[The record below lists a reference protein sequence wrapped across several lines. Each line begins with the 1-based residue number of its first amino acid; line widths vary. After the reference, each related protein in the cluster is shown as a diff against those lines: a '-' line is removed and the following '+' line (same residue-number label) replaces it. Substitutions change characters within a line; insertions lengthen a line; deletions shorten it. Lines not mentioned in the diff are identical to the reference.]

1 MPRKAD
7 LTERSINI
15 ANYILDNRATMK
27 QTAEK
32 FGVSIP
38 TISTAVHQ
46 KVKELDPVLYEK
58 VNKVCDE
65 LILENK
71 RIAGQKSASLAK
83 NNIRFGRRRTGEG
96 SK

>member
-1 MPRKAD
+1 MPRKVG
-7 LTERSINI
+7 LTERSIKI

-32 FGVSIP
+32 FGVSVP

-46 KVKELDPVLYEK
+46 KVKALDPVLYEK
-58 VNKVCDE
+58 VKKICDE

-71 RIAGQKSASLAK
+71 RIAGQKSASLPK
-83 NNIRFGRRRTGEG
+83 NNIRFGKRRTGE
-96 SK
+96 